1 MLEQTR
7 QKELTL
13 RLVGIV
19 RWCCQGAMWICFQL
33 QSLGLTSTGLTG
45 NLFFH
50 KYLSLKMLFQCQLLY
65 PCRISHFLARSKKEK
80 KNLTKPCNFH
90 NKKAVALAIPGSTLS
105 MSQTN
110 VGFFP
115 LARPSVIF
123 SLNNW
128 FGLNQL
134 KIVDHVCLTS
144 WQSTCQWVHQ
154 KGPQE

>member
-19 RWCCQGAMWICFQL
+19 RWCCQGTMWICFQL

-50 KYLSLKMLFQCQLLY
+50 KYLSLKMLFQCQFIY
-65 PCRISHFLARSKKEK
+65 PCRISHFLPRSQ
-80 KNLTKPCNFH
+80 KNLTNH
-90 NKKAVALAIPGSTLS
+90 VISTKKRQLLLLFQAQLFQCHRLMLVS
-105 MSQTN
+105 
-110 VGFFP
+110 FP
-115 LARPSVIF
+115 SAGPSVIF

-134 KIVDHVCLTS
+134 KIINRVCSTS

>member
-19 RWCCQGAMWICFQL
+19 RWCCQGTMWICFQL

-50 KYLSLKMLFQCQLLY
+50 KYLSLKMFFSVSCFTLVGLA
-65 PCRISHFLARSKKEK
+65 ISYQGHKKK
-80 KNLTKPCNFH
+80 SHKPCNFH
-90 NKKAVALAIPGSTLS
+90 KKRQLLLLFQAQPFQCHRLMLVS
-105 MSQTN
+105 
-110 VGFFP
+110 FP
-115 LARPSVIF
+115 SAGPSVIF

-134 KIVDHVCLTS
+134 KIINCVCSTS

>member
-13 RLVGIV
+13 RLEGIV

-33 QSLGLTSTGLTG
+33 RSLGLTSTGLTG
-45 NLFFH
+45 NLLFH

-65 PCRISHFLARSKKEK
+65 PCRISHFLARSQ
-80 KNLTKPCNFH
+80 KNLTEPCNFCT
-90 NKKAVALAIPGSTLS
+90 KKRQLLLLFQVQPFQCHRLMLIS
-105 MSQTN
+105 
-110 VGFFP
+110 FP
-115 LARPSVIF
+115 SAGPSVIF
-123 SLNNW
+123 RLNSW

-134 KIVDHVCLTS
+134 KIFNRVCSTS

>member
-65 PCRISHFLARSKKEK
+65 PCRISHFLARSKKK
-80 KNLTKPCNFH
+80 ISQNH
-90 NKKAVALAIPGSTLS
+90 VISTIKRQLLLLFQAQPFQCYRLMLVS
-105 MSQTN
+105 
-110 VGFFP
+110 FP

-134 KIVDHVCLTS
+134 NIVDHVCLTS
-144 WQSTCQWVHQ
+144 WQSACQWVHQ